1 MVDQKNILKDFYNN
15 GFTSYKINKKKI
27 IFIKNLKDKINKKY
41 KNFFAQDKFEN
52 FHKHNS
58 FEDINNTRMSMIN
71 YINTKKKLKMDIYL
85 ALKPFFDS
93 MIGPDVVVQKNVN
106 LSIQMPFDDERPL
119 LHKDTPLSSMH
130 ELVIWIPLVNCKDNM
145 CMTMIPKNKHD
156 LIDSL
161 FKENDETLF
170 KKYAKKYG
178 VRKNIKVG
186 TVLIFNANN
195 FHYVPL
201 NTTKLTRWSLNIR
214 FKNLF
219 TPYGQRNLLD
229 YYEIIN
235 TSYLTKM
242 NSYKL

>member
-58 FEDINNTRMSMIN
+58 FENINNTRMSMIN

-161 FKENDETLF
+161 FKEMMKPYL
-170 KKYAKKYG
+170 
-178 VRKNIKVG
+178 KNTQKNM
-186 TVLIFNANN
+186 VLEKILRL
-195 FHYVPL
+195 VP
-201 NTTKLTRWSLNIR
+201 
-214 FKNLF
+214 F
-219 TPYGQRNLLD
+219 
-229 YYEIIN
+229 
-235 TSYLTKM
+235 
-242 NSYKL
+242 

>member
-1 MVDQKNILKDFYNN
+1 MNYHNNILKNFYNN
-15 GFTSYKINKKKI
+15 GFTSYKINKNQI
-27 IFIKNLKDKINKKY
+27 AFIKNLKNEINKKF

-52 FHKHNS
+52 FHKYNS
-58 FEDINNTRMSMIN
+58 FESINNTRMRMIN
-71 YINTKKKLKMDIYL
+71 YINTRKKLKIDIYL
-85 ALKPFFDS
+85 ALKPFLDS
-93 MIGPDVVVQKNVN
+93 MIGPDVVVQKNIN

-145 CMTMIPKNKHD
+145 CMSMIPKNKHD
-156 LIDSL
+156 MIESL
-161 FKENDETLF
+161 FKENDEVLF
-170 KKYAKKYG
+170 EKYAKKYG

-186 TVLIFNANN
+186 DVLIFNANN
-195 FHYVPL
+195 FHYIPL

-235 TSYLTKM
+235 TSPLTKM
-242 NSYKL
+242 NSY

>member
-1 MVDQKNILKDFYNN
+1 MNLDNNIFKNFYHN
-15 GFTSYKINKKKI
+15 GFISYEINKKEL
-27 IFIKNLKDKINKKY
+27 IFINKLKEEIHKKF
-41 KNFFAQDKFEN
+41 KVFFAGDKFEN
-52 FHKHNS
+52 FHKYNS
-58 FEDINNTRMSMIN
+58 FESINNTRMKIIN
-71 YINTKKKLKMDIYL
+71 FINTRKKLKKNIYL

-130 ELVIWIPLVNCKDNM
+130 ELVVWIPLVNCKDSM

-161 FKENDETLF
+161 FKKNDETLF
-170 KKYAKKYG
+170 EKYSKKYG
-178 VRKNIKVG
+178 FRKNIKVG
-186 TVLIFNANN
+186 NVLIFNANN

-201 NTTKLTRWSLNIR
+201 NTTKLTRWSLNLR

-242 NSYKL
+242 NSN

>member
-1 MVDQKNILKDFYNN
+1 MNQHNNKFKNFYNN
-15 GFTSYKINKKKI
+15 GFITYEINKKNLM
-27 IFIKNLKDKINKKY
+27 FIKNLKEEIYKKFSI
-41 KNFFAQDKFEN
+41 FFAGDKYEN
-52 FHKHNS
+52 FHKYNS
-58 FEDINNTRMSMIN
+58 FESINNTRMKIIN
-71 YINTKKKLKMDIYL
+71 YINTKKKLKKDIYL

-106 LSIQMPFDDERPL
+106 LAIQMPFDDERPL

-130 ELVIWIPLVNCKDNM
+130 ELVVWIPLVNCKDSM

-161 FKENDETLF
+161 FKNNDEILF
-170 KKYAKKYG
+170 EKYSKKYG
-178 VRKNIKVG
+178 IRKNIKVG
-186 TVLIFNANN
+186 NVLIFNTNN

-201 NTTKLTRWSLNIR
+201 NKTKSPRWSLNIR

-235 TSYLTKM
+235 TSVLTKM
-242 NSYKL
+242 NSY